1 MTINKKQMTMT
12 ALLLVMAIGVV
23 GSVSAFDAV
32 EEDGLESSFIMVF
45 SDFNGTLTHSDGI
58 DIFQVKSLGM
68 IYGDENQAQNNHDGE
83 VLINVGSKY
92 AETMMINEKTDG
104 NSFEFTWLIFH
115 TSPTGLIGT
124 SEIGV
129 RGDCNYSG
137 VITID
142 EPRPIIFTTVQGDL
156 EISINEVPSPDNGL
170 FSSFSATCSTP

>member
-1 MTINKKQMTMT
+1 MT
-12 ALLLVMAIGVV
+12 ALLLVMAIGVI
-23 GSVSAFDAV
+23 GSVSAIDPV

-45 SDFNGTLTHSDGI
+45 SDFNGTLAHVDGI
-58 DIFQVKSLGM
+58 DIVQVKSLGM

-83 VLINVGSKY
+83 ALIFVGSQL

-104 NSFEFTWLIFH
+104 NSFEFTWLIYH
-115 TSPTGLIGT
+115 KTSTGLIGT

-137 VITID
+137 VISVD

-156 EISINEVPSPDNGL
+156 EISINTVPSPDTGL
-170 FSSFSATCSTP
+170 FSSFAAVCSTP